1 MSKLLDAIFYVSST
15 HYWYSQKPDRD
26 RTTEDMEW
34 CWEYDNADI
43 FRASMVEYIEIGQ
56 CWRCFMNPNSQ
67 RLIEYVAKH
76 QAEARALA
84 KEKIKQSDEL
94 HARHRN
100 SKTSPTDEDWERI
113 DAPTKKFR
121 ERHNALMH
129 GYISD
134 IDYIVSEHTN
144 DTRLHFRLQP
154 SGFGMYEHLRDSK
167 ETVEQYSNVEGWSDV
182 QPSDITHRILHIRK
196 EATDENNKP
205 MATATVAV
213 DTNSF
218 LGEFYAS
225 VRSGHSKIESTFDNA
240 EDAILFCEEQL
251 KNSEHTT

>member
-1 MSKLLDAIFYVSST
+1 MSKLLDAIFYVRST

-43 FRASMVEYIEIGQ
+43 FRESMVEYIEIGQ

-76 QAEARALA
+76 QTEARALVE
-84 KEKIKQSDEL
+84 EKIKQSNEL
-94 HARHRN
+94 HATHRN
-100 SKTSPTDEDWERI
+100 SKTGPTDEDWERI

-154 SGFGMYEHLRDSK
+154 SGFDMYEHLRDSK
-167 ETVEQYSNVEGWSDV
+167 KTVEQCSNVEGWSDV
-182 QPSDITHRILHIRK
+182 QPSEITHRILLIRK
-196 EATDENNKP
+196 VATDGNNKNI
-205 MATATVAV
+205 ANATVEV
-213 DTNSF
+213 DTNSPKN
-218 LGEFYAS
+218 EFYAS
-225 VRSGHSKIESTFDNA
+225 VLTVDSRIKRTFDNA
-240 EDAILFCEEQL
+240 EDAIFFCEKQL
-251 KNSEHTT
+251 TELA